1 MKRRAV
7 AVVLI
12 FALMLI
18 VSFTLDTRPSS
29 AATGT
34 VTSITCNSVT
44 VTGVFTG
51 PPTPPFVGNVT
62 VAVYLAGPGG
72 SFGPFLGQRIITP
85 AIQGAP
91 YTANVTLNGGTPGA
105 AIIIE
110 VFESFSTPNSILI
123 NGQSLP
129 VDCAAD
135 SGAVFFEPGDG
146 RVDPQPGDR
155 LAIWCNTTAN
165 PPALDIWS
173 VGNDSRGSRLTTII
187 FADLLK
193 TGNSMYAELKAKL
206 AAMLRQPSPNQAE
219 LDKLY
224 DEFRQAAGQVTLVRN
239 LGSNGVLSITVDAQN
254 RFVVAWTGGPYG
266 ANGQGSFL
274 KIFKCE
280 FKR

>member
-1 MKRRAV
+1 MKRRVV

-12 FALMLI
+12 VALVLI
-18 VSFTLDTRPSS
+18 VSFALDTQPTI

-34 VTSITCNSVT
+34 VTSITCKSVT
-44 VTGVFTG
+44 VTGNSTG
-51 PPTPPFVGNVT
+51 AG
-62 VAVYLAGPGG
+62 GPGTNIVVGVILTAPGGGFG
-72 SFGPFLGQRIITP
+72 SLLGQTIITP
-85 AIQGAP
+85 VVGGAP
-91 YTANVTLNGGTPGA
+91 YTVNVNFNGGSPGA
-105 AIIIE
+105 SIYVEIGESGIIG
-110 VFESFSTPNSILI
+110 STIISGLA
-123 NGQSLP
+123 LP
-129 VDCAAD
+129 TDCPTD
-135 SGAVFFEPGDG
+135 PRVTFFAPGDG

-173 VGNDSRGSRLTTII
+173 VGNDSRGSRLTTIV

-193 TGNSMYAELKAKL
+193 TVNSRYAELKAKL

-239 LGSNGVLSITVDAQN
+239 LGANGVLSITVDAQN
-254 RFVVAWTGGPYG
+254 KFVVAWTGGPYE
-266 ANGQGSFL
+266 ANGQGGFL
-274 KIFKCE
+274 KIFKCD